1 MEYVLLG
8 NSGLKV
14 SRLCL
19 GTMTFGDTTR
29 DVDAKSIVESARD
42 VGVNFIDTADGYAA
56 GASEKIVG
64 KLTKHARNEW
74 IIASKVGSAAG
85 TETRKKALS
94 RKWLLEAIDSSLTR
108 LQTSFLDVWYLHHVD
123 WETQVR

>member
-29 DVDAKSIVESARD
+29 DRDAQKIVESARN

-56 GASEKIVG
+56 GASEEIVG
-64 KLTKHARNEW
+64 KLTKHDRNDW
-74 IIASKVGSAAG
+74 IVASKVGSAAG
-85 TETRKKALS
+85 TARSTPPREP
-94 RKWLLEAIDSSLTR
+94 
-108 LQTSFLDVWYLHHVD
+108 
-123 WETQVR
+123 